1 MIASLFYAQP
11 VPKALSVISVNFCVT
26 IKISFISFI
35 SAGLKNTLSLG
46 CLRIF
51 LYLCTDNLRC
61 QCDCGLRLSNVRT
74 SRRCIRLA
82 PQLSMPKNIL
92 FFYGIR

>member
-35 SAGLKNTLSLG
+35 SAGLKNTLSFDYMLN
-46 CLRIF
+46 F
-51 LYLCTDNLRC
+51 LYLCSAEE
-61 QCDCGLRLSNVRT
+61 Q
-74 SRRCIRLA
+74 
-82 PQLSMPKNIL
+82 
-92 FFYGIR
+92 